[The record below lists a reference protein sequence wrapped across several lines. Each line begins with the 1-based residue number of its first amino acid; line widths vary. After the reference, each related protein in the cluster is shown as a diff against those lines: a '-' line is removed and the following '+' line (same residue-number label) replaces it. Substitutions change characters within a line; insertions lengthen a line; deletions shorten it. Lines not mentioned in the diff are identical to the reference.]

1 RISLP
6 KSTRDWRAPTLGSG
20 RDALEL
26 SGLWFDGDAKRDRP
40 RETRADARHDAA
52 LAVVL
57 VHGLGGSAASGYV
70 ATTAR
75 CLAAAGISHL
85 RVNLR
90 GADLAGG
97 GVYHAALIEDLDVV
111 LASPELA
118 RFSRIVRIGFSM
130 GGHLVLRWAMQAGD
144 PRVRGVA
151 AICPPLDLEA
161 CADHLDG
168 AGRAVYRS
176 RILRSLKA
184 SHAAA
189 HARGLGVAP
198 ETHVRALRTLR
209 GWDETVI
216 VPRFGFGNVQAYY

>member
-1 RISLP
+1 
-6 KSTRDWRAPTLGSG
+6 
-20 RDALEL
+20 
-26 SGLWFDGDAKRDRP
+26 
-40 RETRADARHDAA
+40 
-52 LAVVL
+52 
-57 VHGLGGSAASGYV
+57 
-70 ATTAR
+70 
-75 CLAAAGISHL
+75 
-85 RVNLR
+85 
-90 GADLAGG
+90 
-97 GVYHAALIEDLDVV
+97 
-111 LASPELA
+111 
-118 RFSRIVRIGFSM
+118 
-130 GGHLVLRWAMQAGD
+130 QAGD

-216 VPRFGFGNVQAYY
+216 VPRFGFGNVQAYYAWASAGPRLDDLRIPTLLLEARNDPMIPTASARAHLRAPR